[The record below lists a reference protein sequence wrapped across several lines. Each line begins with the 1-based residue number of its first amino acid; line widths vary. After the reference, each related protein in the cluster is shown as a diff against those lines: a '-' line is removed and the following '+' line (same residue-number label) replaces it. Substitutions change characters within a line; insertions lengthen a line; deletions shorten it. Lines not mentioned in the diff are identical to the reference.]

1 MKKVI
6 YLIVLS
12 FMLSC
17 QSSISAGEVS
27 LGEDFEMEFGQNLTI
42 PQESV
47 RIQFK
52 DVLEDSRCPEGA
64 TCIWAGNAKIAIL
77 LNETEANLNTY
88 LEPKQSRMSRYTVD
102 LISVKPY
109 PKVGVEVKKEDY
121 VAKLRITKD

>member
-1 MKKVI
+1 
-6 YLIVLS
+6 L
-12 FMLSC
+12 
-17 QSSISAGEVS
+17 
-27 LGEDFEMEFGQNLTI
+27 
-42 PQESV
+42 

-88 LEPKQSRMSRYTVD
+88 LEPKQSRISRYTVD

-109 PKVGVEVKKEDY
+109 PKVGVEVKKDDY
-121 VAKLRITKD
+121 VVKLLITKD